1 MGTNFKKV
9 FDKDGNGYIT
19 KNELRHL
26 MNNIGENFTEKEIEE
41 MIREADTDGDGKVNY
56 SEFVQIMI
64 SQWFVI

>member
-1 MGTNFKKV
+1 LGTNFKKV

-64 SQWFVI
+64 SQ